1 MEKTLTHVEWDI
13 TIPCNTTAEVHF
25 PDGSIQQIGSGKYHY
40 AVEIPAIHPA
50 VIQNEFLYEK
60 APFPECHASTIVE
73 LDNGDLVTAFFGGT
87 KERNPDVCIWV
98 CRKSHDSNTWTAPI
112 KAADGVFDLD
122 DPDAAIAGVT
132 ADIKD
137 HRKACWNPVLFQVPG
152 GDLLL
157 FFKIGL
163 NVPDWTGWLV
173 RSRMEEKPGAN
184 VNRFPKAF

>member
-1 MEKTLTHVEWDI
+1 M
-13 TIPCNTTAEVHF
+13 
-25 PDGSIQQIGSGKYHY
+25 
-40 AVEIPAIHPA
+40 
-50 VIQNEFLYEK
+50 
-60 APFPECHASTIVE
+60 
-73 LDNGDLVTAFFGGT
+73 VTAFFGGT

-173 RSRMEEKPGAN
+173 RSKDGGKTWSKRKPL
-184 VNRFPKAF
+184 PKGF